1 MVPSHYLVSNG
12 AETEHGLSLEGD
24 LSLTGDRILK
34 FPTRTNDCG
43 QQTDSRVHRRQPLG
57 AQETPF
63 MASYPAPQKRRIAR
77 VLALIAWLG
86 IVPLAGSVSAD
97 GYLDSP
103 FPKPVPSPT
112 WMEPGEPIP
121 IEGAGWTP
129 VVAALENAEARVRR
143 SWHNAATAQLLL
155 THARIR
161 RYPRGEPF
169 FEIRDRVIFLEA
181 ERESAENEFIAL
193 VERSR
198 REGMPAGT
206 LSSFWDFSDEL
217 GRDRARREAD
227 Q

>member
-1 MVPSHYLVSNG
+1 
-12 AETEHGLSLEGD
+12 
-24 LSLTGDRILK
+24 
-34 FPTRTNDCG
+34 
-43 QQTDSRVHRRQPLG
+43 
-57 AQETPF
+57 
-63 MASYPAPQKRRIAR
+63 MASYPAPQKQLGSLQRIAR
-77 VLALIAWLG
+77 VVALSAWLG
-86 IVPLAGSVSAD
+86 IVLFAGNVVAD

-103 FPKPVPSPT
+103 FPKPVAPPT
-112 WMEPGEPIP
+112 WIEPGEPIP
-121 IEGAGWTP
+121 IEGTGWTP

-143 SWHNAATAQLLL
+143 SWHNAATAQELL
-155 THARIR
+155 THAKIR

-206 LSSFWDFSDEL
+206 LSPFWDFSGEIR
-217 GRDRARREAD
+217 RDRAQREAE